1 MVVFPN
7 CKINI
12 GLQVTGKRE
21 DGFHDLETVF
31 YPLAIKDALE
41 IVPATGTSSPV
52 SYTSSG
58 NEIDGN
64 IDDNLCVRAYYLLK
78 KDFPLLPPVQMHL
91 HKAIPSGAGLGG
103 GSADAACTLQLLAKL
118 FELAIPDERLAG
130 YALQLG
136 SDCPFFLVN
145 KPAIGKGRGE
155 NLEPVSLDLGRY
167 NIQVVHPGIHVNTG
181 QAFSLLRKDGSKH
194 TDLRAA
200 IENPVETWKEQIFN
214 DFETPV
220 FATYPEIKKIKDY
233 LYDIGALYASLSGS
247 GSSVFGIFAEGRK
260 PAVNFPAHY
269 FCKLV

>member
-1 MVVFPN
+1 VVVFPN

-41 IVPATGTSSPV
+41 ILPAADAALPV
-52 SYTSSG
+52 AYSSSG
-58 NEIDGN
+58 TTIDGDTN
-64 IDDNLCVRAYYLLK
+64 DNLCVRAYHLVK
-78 KDFPLLPPVQMHL
+78 KDAPSLPSIQLHL

-103 GSADAACTLQLLAKL
+103 GSADAAFTLQLLDRL
-118 FELAIPDERLAG
+118 FELSLTGDQLAD

-136 SDCPFFLVN
+136 SDCPFFLLN

-155 NLEPVSLDLGRY
+155 QLEPVALDLSSY

-181 QAFSLLRKDGSKH
+181 QAFSLLRKEASKH
-194 TDLRAA
+194 TDLKKA
-200 IENPVETWKEQIFN
+200 ISLPVETWKDNIFN

-220 FATYPEIKKIKDY
+220 FDTYPEIKKIKDY

-247 GSSVFGIFAEGRK
+247 GSSVFGIFPEGRK